1 MEIVKPLNEN
11 NIDPSLLKKIQ
22 FFKGPLGVI
31 PSSVKTRVTIPK

>member
-11 NIDPSLLKKIQ
+11 DIDPSLLEKIQ

-31 PSSVKTRVTIPK
+31 LAQLKL